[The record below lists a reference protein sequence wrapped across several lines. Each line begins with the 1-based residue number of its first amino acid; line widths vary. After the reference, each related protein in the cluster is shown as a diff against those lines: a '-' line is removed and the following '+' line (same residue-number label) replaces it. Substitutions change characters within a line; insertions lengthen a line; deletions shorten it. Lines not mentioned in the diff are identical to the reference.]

1 MAIEA
6 MKQLNIPIACTMKI
20 GPAGDLSLPHKS
32 PQECA
37 VRMAKAG
44 MNITRYV
51 FSETLII
58 FTD

>member
-44 MNITRYV
+44 MNITR
-51 FSETLII
+51 
-58 FTD
+58 